1 MTLKLDT
8 IIIFVKDL
16 ESLNDFY
23 VDVLGLEIIEET
35 PGQWL
40 LLGAGGCNLGLH
52 QIGEEYLDESN
63 EDTTY
68 ETNTKIVFEIDGN
81 IHVLRNDLLLKNV
94 TIKEVM
100 TWDNYPY
107 LLCDGEDPEGNV
119 FQLKCKKV

>member
-8 IIIFVKDL
+8 IIIFVKGL
-16 ESLNDFY
+16 ESLKDFY

-35 PGQWL
+35 PDQWL

-63 EDTTY
+63 EDTKY
-68 ETNTKIVFEIDGN
+68 ETNTKIVFEIDGD
-81 IHVLRNDLLLKNV
+81 IHVLRNDLLSKNV

-119 FQLKCKKV
+119 FQLKSKKV

>member
-16 ESLNDFY
+16 EYQKDFY
-23 VDVLGLEIIEET
+23 VNVLGLEIIEET
-35 PGQWL
+35 PSQWL
-40 LLGAGGCNLGLH
+40 LLGSGGCNLGLH
-52 QIGEEYLDESN
+52 QIGEEYLDEGN

-68 ETNTKIVFEIDGN
+68 ETNTKIVFEIDGD
-81 IHVLRNDLLLKNV
+81 IHVLRNDLLSKNV

-107 LLCDGEDPEGNV
+107 QLCDGEDPEGNI
-119 FQLKCKKV
+119 FQLKSKKV

>member
-16 ESLNDFY
+16 ASCKDFY
-23 VDVLGLEIIEET
+23 VHVLGLEILEET
-35 PGQWL
+35 PKQWL
-40 LLGAGGCNLGLH
+40 LLSTGGCNIGLH

-63 EDTTY
+63 EDTEY
-68 ETNTKIVFEIDGN
+68 ETNTKIVFEIDGD
-81 IHVLRNDLLLKNV
+81 IHTLRNDLLSKNV

-107 LLCDGEDPEGNV
+107 LLCDGQDPEGNV
-119 FQLKCKKV
+119 FQLKGKKV